1 MTLKNAAH
9 NIRKFWVALGQW
21 KGIDRDEQNGATPS
35 MTVYNDKDNAL
46 EIVSSVDDVKLNDPH
61 IGQN

>member
-1 MTLKNAAH
+1 
-9 NIRKFWVALGQW
+9 
-21 KGIDRDEQNGATPS
+21 

>member
-1 MTLKNAAH
+1 MTKTLNQ
-9 NIRKFWVALGQW
+9 I
-21 KGIDRDEQNGATPS
+21 IDRDEQNGATPS

-46 EIVSSVDDVKLNDPH
+46 EIVSSVDDVKLNDSH